1 MYGKLTALLA
11 WGTAA
16 FLSIIMMKRKPHLAW
31 IIMTAGLMLQ
41 YLNSVAG
48 LLAAMDV
55 MEPLSAIN
63 PVLGAA
69 AESAPGILAAA
80 ALLLILAGK

>member
-16 FLSIIMMKRKPHLAW
+16 FLSIIMMRKKPHPAW
-31 IIMTAGLMLQ
+31 TVMTAGLMLQ
-41 YLNSVAG
+41 YLNSTAG

-63 PVLGAA
+63 PALGTA
-69 AESAPGILAAA
+69 AESAPGILVAA
-80 ALLLILAGK
+80 ALILILAGK